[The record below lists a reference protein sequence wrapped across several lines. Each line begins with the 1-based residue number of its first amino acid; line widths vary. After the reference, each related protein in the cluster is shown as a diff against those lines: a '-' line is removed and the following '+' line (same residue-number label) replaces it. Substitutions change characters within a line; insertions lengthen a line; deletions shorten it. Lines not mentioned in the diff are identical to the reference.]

1 MKITAALF
9 LSLFILLAAEA
20 RAYVDDAHSRA
31 MEAATD
37 AVKDGFQVRQEY
49 QSGRLG
55 VGRQTVVRQQFFKG
69 NRYWLWLGSDD
80 DSAQISVHI
89 YDPNGRLA
97 DARSWQKGMMAA
109 VRVVPEITGTYYAV
123 ITIESSKNKRVG
135 WALAYGYK

>member
-9 LSLFILLAAEA
+9 LSLFILLTPEA

-49 QSGRLG
+49 QSGRLS
-55 VGRQTVVRQQFFKG
+55 VGQQTVVMQQFFKG
-69 NRYWLWLGSDD
+69 NQYWLWLGSDE
-80 DSAQISVHI
+80 DSARVSVHI

-97 DARSWQKGMMAA
+97 DSQSWQKGMTAA
-109 VRVVPEITGTYYAV
+109 VRVVPKITGTYYAV
-123 ITIESSKNKRVG
+123 ITIESAKIKRVG